1 MIQHT
6 GSLMS
11 AIILPVFPEI
21 RDVPCSR
28 LLYLIPVSVYKGKYD
43 RFPPHIPTL
52 YFTNEEL
59 CP

>member
-28 LLYLIPVSVYKGKYD
+28 VLYSIRY
-43 RFPPHIPTL
+43 FL

-59 CP
+59 YP